1 MFTLLGQSRNGV
13 DIWRENKVE
22 HFQTS
27 VRQKLDF
34 KNIIAWRTLVTA
46 VVCDNSIIQ
55 QAFSI
60 ITLTIDFLPFKVSS
74 FDYFEAI

>member
-1 MFTLLGQSRNGV
+1 MKSIKRLSKIV
-13 DIWRENKVE
+13 NKIL
-22 HFQTS
+22 T
-27 VRQKLDF
+27 VRLDF
-34 KNIIAWRTLVTA
+34 QNIIAWRTLVTA